1 MLLTEILVVA
11 CLVVSLVLCVA
22 VAHCIRRIVGLED
35 EVEELQELL
44 YKSVKTTT
52 EPLVFLMEEYIQNN
66 KDKAADD
73 EKA

>member
-22 VAHCIRRIVGLED
+22 VAHCIRRIVDLED
-35 EVEELQELL
+35 EVEELEEIL

-52 EPLVFLMEEYIQNN
+52 EPLMFLMDEYIQNN
-66 KDKAADD
+66 KDKATDD

>member
-11 CLVVSLVLCVA
+11 CLVVSLILCVA
-22 VAHCIRRIVGLED
+22 VAHCIRRIVDLED
-35 EVEELQELL
+35 EVEELEELL

-66 KDKAADD
+66 KDKGADD

>member
-11 CLVVSLVLCVA
+11 CLVVSLILCVA
-22 VAHCIRRIVGLED
+22 VAHCIRRIVDLED
-35 EVEELQELL
+35 EVEELEEIL

-66 KDKAADD
+66 KDKVADD